1 MTRMNEQSRYHAE
14 VMAEQEQEEAAQ
26 DAEQAYYF
34 SLYQAERVSRFPP
47 DEGSGYD
54 LNDPKHP
61 TWLERQVEAA
71 DFARDQAKDASYDKW
86 LDQQEQT

>member
-1 MTRMNEQSRYHAE
+1 MNTPSQAQFHAE
-14 VMAEQEQEEAAQ
+14 IMSEQEQEEAAQ
-26 DAEQAYYF
+26 DAEMAYYF
-34 SLYQAERVSRFPP
+34 AMFKAEKASAPE
-47 DEGSGYD
+47 DCGYD

-86 LDQQEQT
+86 LDAQESKHE